1 MSVSRQRLS
10 AEDRQEEII
19 RAAIDLAGDRG
30 PDEVTTQDMARAIG
44 VTQGAIFR
52 HFPSKDMIWTSVVHW
67 VRGRL
72 MTVVDMAA
80 SQGKDPIDS
89 LQRIFYA
96 HLGFV
101 EKHPA
106 LPRLLLSGHLLRKPK
121 VRLLIQETL
130 RAYEDK
136 LRDLLIQAR
145 AARMV
150 SPDLQEAQAA
160 STLLSLI
167 QGLVARIY
175 LLDQKR
181 LADEGGKALA
191 IYLRGIGYAAA
202 GASQADINK

>member
-1 MSVSRQRLS
+1 MSVTKQRLNS
-10 AEDRQEEII
+10 EDRQEEII

-52 HFPSKDMIWTSVVHW
+52 HFPNKDMIWMGVVHW

-72 MTVVDMAA
+72 MTVVDSAA
-80 SQGKDPIDS
+80 GQGKDPIDS

-106 LPRLLLSGHLLRKPK
+106 LPRLLLSGHLLRNPK

-130 RAYEDK
+130 RAYEEK
-136 LRDLLIQAR
+136 LRDLLAQAK
-145 AARMV
+145 AEQLITA
-150 SPDLQEAQAA
+150 DLQEAHAA
-160 STLLSLI
+160 SALLSLI

-181 LADEGGKALA
+181 LAEEGGRAFS
-191 IYLRGIGYAAA
+191 IYLRGIGYS
-202 GASQADINK
+202 ASEKNGQD

>member
-1 MSVSRQRLS
+1 MSVTKQRLNS
-10 AEDRQEEII
+10 EDRQEEII

-52 HFPSKDMIWTSVVHW
+52 HFPNKDMIWMGVVHW

-72 MTVVDMAA
+72 MTVVDSAA
-80 SQGKDPIDS
+80 GQGKDPIDS

-130 RAYEDK
+130 RAYEEK
-136 LRDLLIQAR
+136 LRDLLAQAK
-145 AARMV
+145 AEQLITA
-150 SPDLQEAQAA
+150 DLQEAHAA
-160 STLLSLI
+160 SALLSLI

-181 LADEGGKALA
+181 LAEEGGRAFS
-191 IYLRGIGYAAA
+191 IYLRGIGYSVPEKN
-202 GASQADINK
+202 GQD

>member
-1 MSVSRQRLS
+1 MSVTKQRLS
-10 AEDRQEEII
+10 SEDRQEEII
-19 RAAIDLAGDRG
+19 KAAIDLAGDRG

-52 HFPSKDMIWTSVVHW
+52 HFPNKDMIWMGVVHW

-72 MTVVDMAA
+72 MTVVDAAA

-130 RAYEDK
+130 RAYEEK
-136 LRDLLIQAR
+136 LRDLLAQAK
-145 AARMV
+145 AEHLITA
-150 SPDLQEAQAA
+150 DLQEAHAA

-181 LADEGGKALA
+181 LAEEGGRAFS
-191 IYLRGIGYAAA
+191 IYLKGIGYSVPEKN
-202 GASQADINK
+202 GQD

>member
-1 MSVSRQRLS
+1 MSVTKQRFS
-10 AEDRQEEII
+10 TEDRQEEII
-19 RAAIDLAGDRG
+19 KAAIDLAGDRG

-52 HFPSKDMIWTSVVHW
+52 HFPNKDMIWMGVVHW

-72 MTVVDMAA
+72 MTVVDAAA

-106 LPRLLLSGHLLRKPK
+106 LPRLLLSGHLLRNPK

-130 RAYEDK
+130 RAYEEK
-136 LRDLLIQAR
+136 LRDLLAQAKVEQLIT
-145 AARMV
+145 A
-150 SPDLQEAQAA
+150 DLQEAHAA
-160 STLLSLI
+160 SALLSLI

-181 LADEGGKALA
+181 LAEEGGRAFS
-191 IYLRGIGYAAA
+191 IYLKGIGYSIPEKN
-202 GASQADINK
+202 GQD

>member
-1 MSVSRQRLS
+1 MSIAKQRLNS
-10 AEDRQEEII
+10 EDRQEEII

-52 HFPSKDMIWTSVVHW
+52 HFPNKDMIWMGVVHW

-72 MTVVDMAA
+72 MTVVDSAA
-80 SQGKDPIDS
+80 GQGKDPIDS

-130 RAYEDK
+130 RAYEEK
-136 LRDLLIQAR
+136 LRDLLAQAK
-145 AARMV
+145 AEQLITA
-150 SPDLQEAQAA
+150 DLQEAHAA
-160 STLLSLI
+160 SALLSLI

-181 LADEGGKALA
+181 LAEEGGRAFS
-191 IYLRGIGYAAA
+191 IYLRGIGYSAPEKN
-202 GASQADINK
+202 GQD

>member
-1 MSVSRQRLS
+1 MSVTKQRLNS
-10 AEDRQEEII
+10 EDRQEEII

-52 HFPSKDMIWTSVVHW
+52 HFPNKDMIWMGVVHW

-72 MTVVDMAA
+72 MTVVDSAA
-80 SQGKDPIDS
+80 SQGKDSIDS

-130 RAYEDK
+130 RAYEEK
-136 LRDLLIQAR
+136 LRDLLAQAK
-145 AARMV
+145 AEQLITA
-150 SPDLQEAQAA
+150 DLQEAHAA
-160 STLLSLI
+160 SALLSLI

-181 LADEGGKALA
+181 LAEEGGRAFS
-191 IYLRGIGYAAA
+191 IYLRGIGYS
-202 GASQADINK
+202 ASEKNGQD

>member
-1 MSVSRQRLS
+1 MSVTKQRFS
-10 AEDRQEEII
+10 TEDRQEEII
-19 RAAIDLAGDRG
+19 KAAIDLAGDRG

-52 HFPSKDMIWTSVVHW
+52 HFPNKDMIWMGVVHW

-72 MTVVDMAA
+72 MTVVDAAA

-130 RAYEDK
+130 RAYEER
-136 LRDLLIQAR
+136 LRDLLAQAK
-145 AARMV
+145 AEHLITA
-150 SPDLQEAQAA
+150 DLQEAHAA
-160 STLLSLI
+160 SALLSLI

-181 LADEGGKALA
+181 LAEEGGRAFS
-191 IYLRGIGYAAA
+191 IYLRGIGYSVPEKN
-202 GASQADINK
+202 GQD

>member
-1 MSVSRQRLS
+1 MSVTKQRLS
-10 AEDRQEEII
+10 TDDRQEEII

-52 HFPSKDMIWTSVVHW
+52 HFPNKDMIWMGVAHW

-72 MTVVDMAA
+72 MTVVDTAA

-130 RAYEDK
+130 RAYEER
-136 LRDLLIQAR
+136 LRDLLAQAK
-145 AARMV
+145 AERMV
-150 SPDLQEAQAA
+150 SPDLQEVHAA
-160 STLLSLI
+160 SALLSLI

-181 LADEGGKALA
+181 LVEEGGRALS
-191 IYLRGIGYAAA
+191 IYLKGIGHT
-202 GASQADINK
+202 ASGTREPS